1 MPQPQILR
9 HVTVPDIHHENAF
22 HAPTTNIKT
31 CNSPRPLSGVCLPCP
46 NHKY

>member
-9 HVTVPDIHHENAF
+9 HVILPDLNQWYAF

-31 CNSPRPLSGVCLPCP
+31 CNTPRPQSVVCLPCP

>member
-9 HVTVPDIHHENAF
+9 HEIVPDLHQENAF

-31 CNSPRPLSGVCLPCP
+31 CNSPRRPSGVCLPCP